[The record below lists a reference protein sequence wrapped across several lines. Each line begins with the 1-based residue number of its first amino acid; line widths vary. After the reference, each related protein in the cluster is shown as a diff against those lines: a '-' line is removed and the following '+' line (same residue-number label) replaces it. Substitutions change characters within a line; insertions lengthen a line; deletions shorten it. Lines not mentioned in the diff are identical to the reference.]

1 MARTGVGI
9 RLGGIWID
17 DALGR
22 SARCRR
28 LTLSHRCI
36 ATLKVEVDH
45 VVVDLKTNRVVWV
58 VSLSPCRRGHMDRPD
73 RQNYQN
79 QNAHQNLHTRMVV
92 EKSSQRPETFRSSAR
107 KDIFNSICQ
116 KRTLLRSSRSGIS
129 LVLTTLAA
137 FPCAGPN

>member
-1 MARTGVGI
+1 MLVRPLMARTGVGI

-36 ATLKVEVDH
+36 AALKVEVDH
-45 VVVDLKTNRVVWV
+45 VVVDLKTNRVVWI
-58 VSLSPCRRGHMDRPD
+58 VSLSRCRRGYMDRPD

-79 QNAHQNLHTRMVV
+79 QNAHQNLHTRWSS
-92 EKSSQRPETFRSSAR
+92 KSSQRPETFHSSAR
-107 KDIFNSICQ
+107 KDIF
-116 KRTLLRSSRSGIS
+116 
-129 LVLTTLAA
+129 
-137 FPCAGPN
+137 